1 MLFLKISQCFYT
13 SDKNCEHFELICW
26 AFLTYIHTEII
37 CMCLFVLM
45 CTLLYKKATILWFL
59 CTCVCSHCVCSHVG
73 GALCVYTCGE
83 GAHVFVHMCQG
94 AHAHVCVWVLRK
106 NIDTRC
112 LYPSPPHIL
121 WQGFL
126 AHLFSSSWLV
136 SLPQGPLV
144 STSYVLG
151 IHMNH
156 HTCTASAYIAGDLI
170 SSPHD
175 CKTSTIVTEALPMLR
190 FYLSVFLLR
199 TLFFPYYAISGR
211 ANHLRAIPT
220 WDGQGHFN
228 GSNHAEEESWKL
240 SFSPFLCWIFS
251 TLLISSSGTDK
262 DCHDLENQNEVSF
275 LLL

>member
-1 MLFLKISQCFYT
+1 M
-13 SDKNCEHFELICW
+13 H
-26 AFLTYIHTEII
+26 
-37 CMCLFVLM
+37 MCRHVCGLREG
-45 CTLLYKKATILWFL
+45 
-59 CTCVCSHCVCSHVG
+59 VCSHCVCSHVG

-126 AHLFSSSWLV
+126 LEPMAHLFSSSWLV

-175 CKTSTIVTEALPMLR
+175 CKTSHKPTRPSLQPWDNGP
-190 FYLSVFLLR
+190 LS
-199 TLFFPYYAISGR
+199 P
-211 ANHLRAIPT
+211 
-220 WDGQGHFN
+220 
-228 GSNHAEEESWKL
+228 
-240 SFSPFLCWIFS
+240 
-251 TLLISSSGTDK
+251 
-262 DCHDLENQNEVSF
+262 
-275 LLL
+275 